1 MAKAR
6 SRRTLR
12 NRKSRNRRG
21 GVFRF
26 FISDDKKAFKEAPD
40 KCNYIVELVNNSP
53 DKLPNLYQELNEH
66 DKNTLHACIVNGLV
80 NNSIQEQNIRDLL
93 PTGNETKKMI
103 VSEAMQQRKKQQ
115 EERAQQ
121 EKRAQQQERAPQEHQ
136 EGRAPQASDNV
147 FIHNIPPGGP
157 GGFYKPKPIK
167 PLPTNVEAFQE
178 QFNAKLDAPS
188 PQNAGKSRRRH
199 RRGRTLHKIRKSRKV
214 RKTRCRRGRK

>member
-1 MAKAR
+1 MFGLCLNC
-6 SRRTLR
+6 SPE
-12 NRKSRNRRG
+12 
-21 GVFRF
+21 
-26 FISDDKKAFKEAPD
+26 KKAFKEAPD

-53 DKLPNLYQELNEH
+53 DKPPNLYQELNEH

-147 FIHNIPPGGP
+147 FRPNIPPGGP
-157 GGFYKPKPIK
+157 GGFYNPIPTK
-167 PLPTNVEAFQE
+167 PLPINVQDYQQ
-178 QFNAKLDAPS
+178 QFANKEPLQQ
-188 PQNAGKSRRRH
+188 QNAGKSRRRH
-199 RRGRTLHKIRKSRKV
+199 RRGHTLHKRRKSRKV
-214 RKTRCRRGRK
+214 RKTRCRRGRM